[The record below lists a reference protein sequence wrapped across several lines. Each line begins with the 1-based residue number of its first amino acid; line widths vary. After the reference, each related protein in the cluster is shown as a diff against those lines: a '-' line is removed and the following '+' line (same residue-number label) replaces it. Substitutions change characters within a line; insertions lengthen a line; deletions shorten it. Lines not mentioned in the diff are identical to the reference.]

1 MVRREM
7 TAAKAVAEG
16 DANDPVLR
24 SKALRPGDRSAERA
38 NVRGDLPGLL
48 AHDLKTPLAA
58 ISMNLDFALAELRLG
73 ATDGLCSALEDCREA
88 NLRAIRIVSDMGDAA
103 RLLSGEF
110 QATPTYVSVTSVV
123 QEVVQQVRPQAAE
136 RRVHILWATDDTA
149 VVGDGELL
157 AKAIERLLERALRH
171 ARSGSEVEID
181 QRGCLVT
188 IRVETMAEASV
199 EASTKSLAM
208 HYAEAALSAQ
218 GGRVWTE
225 ANGDALLYRIS
236 LPE

>member
-1 MVRREM
+1 M
-7 TAAKAVAEG
+7 TAANAVAEG
-16 DANDPVLR
+16 DASDPVLR

-38 NVRGDLPGLL
+38 KVRGDLPGLL

-73 ATDGLCSALEDCREA
+73 GATEGLCSALEDCREA
-88 NLRAIRIVSDMGDAA
+88 NLRAIRIVSDMGEAA

-110 QATPTYVSVTSVV
+110 QATPTYVSVTRVV
-123 QEVVQQVRPQAAE
+123 EEVVQQVRQQAAE

-188 IRVETMAEASV
+188 IRIETMAEASV